1 MDRETYVAIK
11 NVIKNE
17 LKITREDIIEIIRE
31 ELRKEIPRFLN
42 NTYKDEGIKQLIN
55 TLIARKIDDA
65 LKNKLTDG
73 VSAAIRKV
81 FDENYSMQI
90 INKKLKLDYKRI
102 KERKNQ
108 MKTFYRTANRNIVHP
123 EFGIILKDGDRV
135 LTSEARTNDEGKV
148 VVTVFSKYWFDVPIS
163 VFREE
168 RTKVF
173 TNS

>member
-1 MDRETYVAIK
+1 
-11 NVIKNE
+11 
-17 LKITREDIIEIIRE
+17 
-31 ELRKEIPRFLN
+31 
-42 NTYKDEGIKQLIN
+42 
-55 TLIARKIDDA
+55 
-65 LKNKLTDG
+65 
-73 VSAAIRKV
+73 
-81 FDENYSMQI
+81 
-90 INKKLKLDYKRI
+90 
-102 KERKNQ
+102 

-135 LTSEARTNDEGKV
+135 LTQLQHRRKLMLAIVATEARTNDEGKV